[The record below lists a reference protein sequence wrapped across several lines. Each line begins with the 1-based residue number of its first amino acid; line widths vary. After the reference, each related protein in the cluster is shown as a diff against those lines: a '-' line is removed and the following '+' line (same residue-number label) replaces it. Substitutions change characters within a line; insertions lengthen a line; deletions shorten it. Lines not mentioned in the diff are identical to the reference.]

1 MRTSK
6 VKNIALLS
14 AVIVFGICA
23 YAQAI
28 SFTVGSGNYYVSV
41 GDHDY
46 LPYAYN
52 SYPGYQQPGYQQ
64 PGYQQPGLSF
74 QSTMADYGTWV
85 SMQPFGNVWRPY
97 VAAGW
102 RPYTQ
107 GHWTYTQYGPTW
119 EGYEPWAW
127 AGYHYGNWVFSN
139 QYGWVWI
146 PGYDYHSGQVAWAQ
160 GYNSLGWMP
169 LPPAG
174 YDYSRGYLSYMG
186 PTNQFSYNDSDFS
199 IGFGIGTG
207 NNDYYYNGGPYYD
220 PRYRD
225 LYYNQNY
232 LNSGT
237 NLWTFIDPNNFGSDN
252 YADYYYGGDYAR
264 DLFDRHLVR
273 ISTRPLDRVVVERIV
288 RQPIQVENVRVNEVQ
303 IDGHPVRLVAV
314 QGEEEKIRKNAN
326 RVAREVIAPAFAE
339 KGRTFK
345 GKESK
350 AQGALDKAFHQENAA
365 QQVETVNSDDIVR
378 EARQNEQRQEQ
389 HRTQIKQTKREE
401 ISQVEKQGKIREK
414 NNPGQLKKE
423 EDTRTRNSSVTPV
436 TPPPQDQNDRRNRQ
450 VDQTPDQQ
458 QQQEQQNRKN
468 RQIDQTPPEEQQR
481 IDQER
486 RQNEEHSNTRPSDE
500 NSNQRNEPNVKSDK
514 ENPDNNPD
522 NNEPNVKSDKEN
534 PDKNVN
540 ANDEQKQSD
549 NNKKKAKAKKSK
561 KDKNNN
567 NPDQPPQD

>member
-52 SYPGYQQPGYQQ
+52 AY

-97 VAAGW
+97 VAQGW

-146 PGYDYHSGQVAWAQ
+146 PGYDYHPGRVAWAQ
-160 GYNSLGWMP
+160 GYDSIGWTP

-186 PTNQFSYNDSDFS
+186 PTNQYSYNDSDFS
-199 IGFGIGTG
+199 IGFGIGVG

-232 LNSGT
+232 LNTGM

-264 DLFDRHLVR
+264 DQFDRHLVR
-273 ISTRPLDRVVVERIV
+273 ISTRPLDRVVVERII
-288 RQPIQVENVRVNEVQ
+288 RQPVQVEQVRVNEVQ
-303 IDGHPVRLVAV
+303 VDGRPVRLVAV
-314 QGEEEKIRKNAN
+314 QGEEEKIQKNAN

-350 AQGALDKAFHQENAA
+350 AQGALDKAFHQENAT
-365 QQVETVNSDDIVR
+365 QQVQTVNSDDIVR

-389 HRTQIKQTKREE
+389 RRTQIKQTKREE
-401 ISQVEKQGKIREK
+401 VARVEKEGKIREK

-423 EDTRTRNSSVTPV
+423 EDTRTPNSSVTPV
-436 TPPPQDQNDRRNRQ
+436 TPPPQDQN
-450 VDQTPDQQ
+450 
-458 QQQEQQNRKN
+458 NRKN
-468 RQIDQTPPEEQQR
+468 RQIDQATQEDQQR
-481 IDQER
+481 IDQEKER
-486 RQNEEHSNTRPSDE
+486 RLNEQHSNTRPETDE
-500 NSNQRNEPNVKSDK
+500 KSNQRNEPDAKSDNSNNEPDVKSDK
-514 ENPDNNPD
+514 ENPDQ
-522 NNEPNVKSDKEN
+522 
-534 PDKNVN
+534 NVN
-540 ANDEQKQSD
+540 ANDQQKQSD

-567 NPDQPPQD
+567 NPDKPPQD

>member
-46 LPYAYN
+46 LPYTYNAY
-52 SYPGYQQPGYQQ
+52 PGYQQ

-97 VAAGW
+97 VAQGW

-107 GHWTYTQYGPTW
+107 GHWAYTQYGPTW

-127 AGYHYGNWVFSN
+127 AGYHYGNWVFSQ

-146 PGYDYHSGQVAWAQ
+146 PGYDYHGGRVAWAQ
-160 GYNSLGWMP
+160 GYDSIGWMP

-186 PTNQFSYNDSDFS
+186 PTNQFSYNDRDFS

-232 LNSGT
+232 LNTGM
-237 NLWTFIDPNNFGSDN
+237 NLWTFIDPNNFQSDN

-273 ISTRPLDRVVVERIV
+273 ISTQPLDRVVVERIV
-288 RQPIQVENVRVNEVQ
+288 RQPIQVEQVRVNEVQ
-303 IDGHPVRLVAV
+303 VDGRPVRLVAV
-314 QGEEEKIRKNAN
+314 QGEEEKIQKNAN

-350 AQGALDKAFHQENAA
+350 AQGALDKAFHQENAT
-365 QQVETVNSDDIVR
+365 QQVQTVNSDDIVR

-401 ISQVEKQGKIREK
+401 VARVEKEGKIREK

-423 EDTRTRNSSVTPV
+423 EDTRTPNSSVTPV
-436 TPPPQDQNDRRNRQ
+436 TPPPQDQNNRRNRP
-450 VDQTPDQQ
+450 DLTPDQQ
-458 QQQEQQNRKN
+458 QQQDEQNRRN
-468 RQIDQTPPEEQQR
+468 RQIDQTTTEDQQR
-481 IDQER
+481 IDQEKER
-486 RQNEEHSNTRPSDE
+486 RLNEQHSNTRPETDE
-500 NSNQRNEPNVKSDK
+500 KSNQRNEPNVKSDK
-514 ENPDNNPD
+514 ENPDNNNPD
-522 NNEPNVKSDKEN
+522 NDTNVKSDKEN

-540 ANDEQKQSD
+540 ASDQQKQSE